1 MYFVAVTR
9 GNSNP
14 ALGFEF
20 LYHLKNIFKAYFGED
35 FDEDTLRDNM
45 TLIYELMDETMDY
58 GYPQNCAID
67 ILRLY
72 INLGSVKAKD
82 ADAKE
87 PGQLTSQITGVV
99 DWRREGLRY
108 RKNEVYI
115 DVLESVNLLM
125 SASGASTPQTRARVL
140 GRRRRQDSSALNGG
154 ALPVA
159 PTVRRRGAAQ
169 RLHRPGHDENISH
182 RHARVQVWSQRQAH
196 HG

>member
-1 MYFVAVTR
+1 MLLVDGCSFLFSRHRNLYFVAVTR
-9 GNSNP
+9 GNPNP

-20 LYHLKNIFKAYFGED
+20 LYHLKNIFKAYFGEG

-125 SASGASTPQTRARVL
+125 SASGASARARH
-140 GRRRRQDSSALNGG
+140 RRAHLCRGV
-154 ALPVA
+154 VA
-159 PTVRRRGAAQ
+159 VRT
-169 RLHRPGHDENISH
+169 
-182 RHARVQVWSQRQAH
+182 
-196 HG
+196 